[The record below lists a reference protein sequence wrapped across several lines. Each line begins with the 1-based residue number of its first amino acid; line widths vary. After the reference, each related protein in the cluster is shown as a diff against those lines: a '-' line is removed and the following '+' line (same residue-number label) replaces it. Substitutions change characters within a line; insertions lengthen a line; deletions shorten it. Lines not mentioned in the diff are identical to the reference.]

1 MIRIKD
7 ERNPS
12 NRVRWI
18 QSSASH
24 PTPAQT
30 WAGFAWVLRV
40 MIHSNLFW
48 WFSTRWRERKIST
61 SVHARCRSGWRETWT
76 CCVVRIWM
84 KKLVKA
90 VVVDLFVIVLLR
102 LLCLRRYNNDD
113 DMMIYIGLDES
124 ESVQRKSR
132 VLRNFFGF
140 FTKFLLI
147 RWLGWV
153 DSARSFFAFDA

>member
-1 MIRIKD
+1 
-7 ERNPS
+7 
-12 NRVRWI
+12 
-18 QSSASH
+18 
-24 PTPAQT
+24 
-30 WAGFAWVLRV
+30 
-40 MIHSNLFW
+40 
-48 WFSTRWRERKIST
+48 
-61 SVHARCRSGWRETWT
+61 
-76 CCVVRIWM
+76 M